1 MSDNQSAD
9 TNLSPFSLK
18 AKLVYFV
25 GFLNFAGFAFT
36 IIAIVAKI
44 NLYTN
49 NDANTTSATSSQ
61 TYFTVY
67 LLQNLTQLL
76 TSKYNS
82 ALSVYIGRKPM
93 LIVSAFAFALSR
105 VAFAASTSIAAF
117 YIAAVISG

>member
-1 MSDNQSAD
+1 MADKISAD
-9 TNLSPFSLK
+9 VNLSPFSLK

-25 GFLNFAGFAFT
+25 GFLNFTGFAFT
-36 IIAIVAKI
+36 IIAIVGRI

-49 NDANTTSATSSQ
+49 NDPNVTSANSSQ

-82 ALSVYIGRKPM
+82 ALSDYIGRKPM
-93 LIVSAFAFALSR
+93 LIVSAVGFALSR
-105 VAFAASTSIAAF
+105 VAFAASSSTAGF
-117 YIAAVISG
+117 YVAAVISG